1 MWLSQFEVRQSAKVI
16 MKKFTR
22 WSTRNSIEKITENT
36 NLRYTQ
42 ISLLHNN
49 PKEKYK
55 LFFFLLKTDDSRSLY
70 FSLSFF
76 FFFFLFFFTPP
87 NPRWKENR
95 CSLST
100 TYFSLLF
107 QWNQEEN
114 IKMCSNL
121 FLTPTTPHL
130 LRDSVWCSR
139 FSTLLCRKQKL
150 KKRRRAV

>member
-76 FFFFLFFFTPP
+76 FFFFFFFFEESQNKMERETVLSVHYLFFSLVSMK
-87 NPRWKENR
+87 PRREYKN
-95 CSLST
+95 
-100 TYFSLLF
+100 
-107 QWNQEEN
+107 
-114 IKMCSNL
+114 
-121 FLTPTTPHL
+121 
-130 LRDSVWCSR
+130 V
-139 FSTLLCRKQKL
+139 
-150 KKRRRAV
+150 